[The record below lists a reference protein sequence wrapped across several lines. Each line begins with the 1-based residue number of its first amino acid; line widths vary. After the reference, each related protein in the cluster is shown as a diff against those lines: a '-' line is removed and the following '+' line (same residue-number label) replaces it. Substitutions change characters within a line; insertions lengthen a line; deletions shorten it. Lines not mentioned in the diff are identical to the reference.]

1 MKIGIL
7 TGGGDVPPLNA
18 VIFSARKEAIKSN
31 VELVGFIKGWQG
43 LLEKKTID
51 LKNVKDFSNIGG
63 TYLKSSR
70 INLLS
75 QKGYVDQANSNLK
88 NLGIDGLII
97 IGGDDTLSN
106 AYYISEVPCVLIS
119 KTIDND
125 VGFISSESNFKIEN
139 IKNYFTLG
147 YPSAVNRI
155 ISYVSLEEGIRTT
168 AYSHERII
176 ILESMGMHSGWLA
189 LSSGLGDP
197 DFIIIPE
204 FPLDYEDFCDKLIK
218 LYNYQKHAVVV
229 IAEGAKFKDSG
240 FINITDTEV
249 DDFGHP
255 RFGGSSYFLRDVLK
269 KDLSKFFN
277 TRNIN
282 AVNPSY
288 LYRSGKP
295 VSLDFSMGQKMG
307 KEAIRLLTKNLVSEP
322 VLLAAKYNDGLFNIE
337 KIPLKN
343 FTQTENDRF
352 PKRYVDTKFYDENTY
367 QITSL
372 GKEYLKPLVDSKLVN
387 KANYSKEYNWLN

>member
-18 VIFSARKEAIKSN
+18 VIFSARKEVVKLN

-75 QKGYVDQANSNLK
+75 KKEYVDQINSNLK
-88 NLGIDGLII
+88 NLGIEGLII

-106 AYYISEVPCVLIS
+106 AYHISDIPCILIS

-125 VGFISSESNFKIEN
+125 VGFISSEGDLHLEN

-168 AYSHERII
+168 AFSHERII
-176 ILESMGMHSGWLA
+176 ILESMGMHAGWLA

-218 LYNYQKHAVVV
+218 LYNCQKHAIVV
-229 IAEGAKFKDSG
+229 IAEGTKFKDSG
-240 FINITDTEV
+240 FININDTEI

-255 RFGGSSYFLRDVLK
+255 RFGGSSYFLRDILK
-269 KDLSKFFN
+269 KDLGKFFN

-295 VSLDFSMGQKMG
+295 VRLDFSMGQKMG
-307 KEAIRLLTKNLVSEP
+307 EEAIRLLTNNLVSEP
-322 VLLAAKYNDGLFNIE
+322 VLLAARHNDGLFEIE

-343 FTQTENDRF
+343 FTQTKNGRF

-372 GKEYLKPLVDSKLVN
+372 GKEYLKPLVDLKLVN